1 MSSRGIRKLDW
12 ISVVVSPQGFI
23 ANPQGTSFIRSTLLD
38 LSTIPSFVKYIYIPN
53 LIHFIHFNYKFRCF
67 SLPLYTM
74 NRRRSLPSRLQK
86 ARLVRTVDLNSTHR
100 LDLVLAPKHSTPTSG
115 AKDPDCPRL
124 NTTFPTHLEIKF
136 PTRTLSY
143 TRAKASRPARTSS
156 YSKALDCNASSASRL
171 PSRSSSFVRQVRA
184 VINSS
189 LT

>member
-1 MSSRGIRKLDW
+1 
-12 ISVVVSPQGFI
+12 
-23 ANPQGTSFIRSTLLD
+23 
-38 LSTIPSFVKYIYIPN
+38 
-53 LIHFIHFNYKFRCF
+53 
-67 SLPLYTM
+67 M

-100 LDLVLAPKHSTPTSG
+100 LDLVLAPKHLTQTLPTPKHSTPTSA
-115 AKDPDCPRL
+115 AKDPDYPRL

-156 YSKALDCNASSASRL
+156 YSKALDCNSSSASRL
-171 PSRSSSFVRQVRA
+171 PSRSSSFVRQVRT

-189 LT
+189 FTYFTLQQILLFVRCRKSILYVIDVQGIGRVLILHGSALFLHICLT